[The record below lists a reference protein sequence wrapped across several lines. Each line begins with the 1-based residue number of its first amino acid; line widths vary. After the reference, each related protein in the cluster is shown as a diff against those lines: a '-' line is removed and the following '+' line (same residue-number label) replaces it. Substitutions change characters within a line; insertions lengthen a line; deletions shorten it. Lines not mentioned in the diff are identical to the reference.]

1 MESGMTKGA
10 IWPVILSGG
19 AGTRLWPLSRELY
32 PKQLLPLVGERSLLQ
47 DTLNRVKGPG
57 FAAPVVV
64 CNDEH
69 RFIIAEQL
77 RQIDVKPHAIVLEPA
92 ARNTAPAVAAAAAMI
107 RRDDPDSLL
116 LVLPSDHI
124 IRDVAAFHR
133 AVETASGAAR
143 SGRLVAFGLAPKHPE
158 TGYGYIRRGGALDG
172 VPGAYSVERFVE
184 KPDLATARTYLAEGV
199 WSWNSGMFL
208 FPARLYLDELGT
220 HQPKIAEA
228 SVKAVA
234 SATRDLDFLRLDKA
248 AFADS
253 PSLSIDYAVMEKT
266 RHAAVVPA
274 DLGWNDVG
282 AWSALWDVGAHDAAG
297 NVTVG
302 DVIAH
307 DTTNAYLRT
316 GDGMLLATV
325 GLDNVV
331 VVVTDDV
338 VLAAG
343 KDRAQDVKKIV
354 DTLKSSKRS
363 EASLHKTVHR
373 PWGSYRGVDA
383 GPRFQVKRIV
393 VKPGAKLSLQKHAQ
407 RAEHWVVVQGTA
419 RVTRGEDVLV
429 LRENQS
435 TYIPVGT
442 VHRLENIGSDDLH
455 LIEVQSGGY
464 LGEDDIVRLEDTYG
478 RS

>member
-1 MESGMTKGA
+1 MAKGA

-32 PKQLLPLVGERSLLQ
+32 PKQLLPLVSERSLLQ
-47 DTLNRVKGPG
+47 DTLGRVNGAG
-57 FAAPVVV
+57 FAAPVIV
-64 CNDEH
+64 CNDDH

-77 RQIDVKPHAIVLEPA
+77 RQLDLKPHAIVLEPA
-92 ARNTAPAVAAAAAMI
+92 ARNTAPAVAAAATLI
-107 RRDDPDSLL
+107 LRDDPDALL
-116 LVLPSDHI
+116 LVLASDHI

-133 AVETASGAAR
+133 AIGIAANAAR
-143 SGRLVAFGLAPKHPE
+143 AGRLAAFGLVPKHPE

-172 VPGAYSVERFVE
+172 VPDAYAVERFVE
-184 KPDLATARTYLAEGV
+184 KPDLATAKGYLEEGV

-208 FPARLYLDELGT
+208 FPARLYLDELKA

-228 SVKAVA
+228 STRAVTA
-234 SATRDLDFLRLDKA
+234 ATRDLDFLRLDKA

-266 RHAAVVPA
+266 KRAAVVPA

-282 AWSALWDVGAHDAAG
+282 AWSALWDVGTRDASG
-297 NVTVG
+297 NVSIG

-316 GDGMLLATV
+316 QDGMLLATV

-338 VLAAG
+338 VLAAA
-343 KDRAQDVKKIV
+343 KDKAQDVKKIV
-354 DTLKSSKRS
+354 DTLKARSRS

-373 PWGSYRGVDA
+373 PWGNYRGVDA
-383 GPRFQVKRIV
+383 GARFQVKRIV

-419 RVTRGEDVLV
+419 RVTRGEDTLI